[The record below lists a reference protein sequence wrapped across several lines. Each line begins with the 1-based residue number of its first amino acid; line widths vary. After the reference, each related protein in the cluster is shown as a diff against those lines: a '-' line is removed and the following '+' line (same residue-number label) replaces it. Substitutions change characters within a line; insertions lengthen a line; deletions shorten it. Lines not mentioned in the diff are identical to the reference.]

1 MNNTYLVNHKIS
13 ESNYDYLVY
22 VRAQSVSEEWEN
34 VITKYANIGFIFSL
48 YGESQQDLNLDNL
61 QLMYGGVNKYQAFKQ
76 ISCHVSAKYVWFV
89 DEDIV
94 FDLDIPELFN
104 FVDLNDL
111 YMCHHSITE
120 NSHSR
125 WKNLYYKQGSELR
138 ETDFVEVMCPIFSR
152 KALSDMMFTFDES
165 FSTWGLDHV
174 WSYLRSQQFFVIDK
188 FQVKHIDKPDT
199 KNGAFYKYLK
209 RNSINPY
216 LESLYLRAKFISLKM
231 IGALECYKRN
241 KGKIEILFN
250 LHCRGLLV
258 KNRYDLNLLENYA
271 YLYLN
276 PHTLDTYQERE
287 GVMYVLDGRY
297 NSYFMSRYLKESY
310 LPLNFDYG
318 GIADYVISNTDLPI
332 VFVGG
337 TVSEISLFG
346 NNFRINYPF
355 KEVSFYDGF
364 QEIDSV
370 LENLKKRTLL
380 VLSVGSPKQQKLIY
394 SNSVNDLL
402 IFSSGAFISQ
412 SARNADSFPGI
423 IHRTGLQFIYRIFSE
438 KNIFKRIISEYF
450 PFWFISFLTP
460 FRKYLKVV

>member
-76 ISCHVSAKYVWFV
+76 ISDHVSAKYVWFV

-111 YMCHHSITE
+111 YLCHPSITE

-125 WKNLYYKQGSELR
+125 WKNLYHKQGSELR

-152 KALSDMMFTFDES
+152 KALSDMTFTFDES
-165 FSTWGLDHV
+165 FSTWGLDHL

-188 FQVKHIDKPDT
+188 FQVTHIDKPDT
-199 KNGAFYKYLK
+199 KNGAFYKYLN

-216 LESLYLRAKFISLKM
+216 LESSYIRAKFISLKM

-258 KNRYDLNLLENYA
+258 KNRYDLN
-271 YLYLN
+271 
-276 PHTLDTYQERE
+276 
-287 GVMYVLDGRY
+287 
-297 NSYFMSRYLKESY
+297 
-310 LPLNFDYG
+310 
-318 GIADYVISNTDLPI
+318 
-332 VFVGG
+332 
-337 TVSEISLFG
+337 
-346 NNFRINYPF
+346 
-355 KEVSFYDGF
+355 
-364 QEIDSV
+364 
-370 LENLKKRTLL
+370 
-380 VLSVGSPKQQKLIY
+380 
-394 SNSVNDLL
+394 
-402 IFSSGAFISQ
+402 
-412 SARNADSFPGI
+412 
-423 IHRTGLQFIYRIFSE
+423 
-438 KNIFKRIISEYF
+438 
-450 PFWFISFLTP
+450 
-460 FRKYLKVV
+460 

>member
-1 MNNTYLVNHKIS
+1 
-13 ESNYDYLVY
+13 
-22 VRAQSVSEEWEN
+22 
-34 VITKYANIGFIFSL
+34 
-48 YGESQQDLNLDNL
+48 
-61 QLMYGGVNKYQAFKQ
+61 
-76 ISCHVSAKYVWFV
+76 
-89 DEDIV
+89 
-94 FDLDIPELFN
+94 
-104 FVDLNDL
+104 
-111 YMCHHSITE
+111 
-120 NSHSR
+120 
-125 WKNLYYKQGSELR
+125 
-138 ETDFVEVMCPIFSR
+138 
-152 KALSDMMFTFDES
+152 
-165 FSTWGLDHV
+165 
-174 WSYLRSQQFFVIDK
+174 
-188 FQVKHIDKPDT
+188 
-199 KNGAFYKYLK
+199 
-209 RNSINPY
+209 
-216 LESLYLRAKFISLKM
+216 M

-310 LPLNFDYG
+310 QPLNFDYG